1 MVVVDVLP
9 FEEQPRKSAA
19 EMRALR
25 RMRSSVSWRWS
36 IVRHGARG
44 GREHALD
51 GAARYLSLCNKM
63 VISLPGD
70 VLFDSGKDTL
80 KKDGQDILKKGATIL
95 RADKSLGERE
105 MLDLQSLSR

>member
-1 MVVVDVLP
+1 
-9 FEEQPRKSAA
+9 
-19 EMRALR
+19 
-25 RMRSSVSWRWS
+25 
-36 IVRHGARG
+36 
-44 GREHALD
+44 
-51 GAARYLSLCNKM
+51 M

-80 KKDGQDILKKGATIL
+80 KKDGQDILKKVATIL